1 MKEERVQKIKEYF
14 NKKGFKKSV
23 VGLSGGVDSSVVC
36 FLLSEALGSKNVY
49 AFSLPYF
56 DEDPD
61 VRKVVDATGVNFER
75 ISIKASVDL
84 ICETLGI
91 DDKVDIGNV
100 MARVRMIILY
110 YFARKYNALVAGT
123 GNKTEYLL
131 GYFTKHGDIA
141 CDFLPIG
148 SLYKTEVYE
157 LAHELGIPES
167 ILRKK
172 PTAGLWP
179 GQTDEEELGCS
190 YEEIDAVLKSKN
202 TDSPIWERVLK
213 TEHKRGGPDIL

>member
-1 MKEERVQKIKEYF
+1 MKEELVRKIQEYF
-14 NKKGFKKSV
+14 KKKGFEKAV
-23 VGLSGGVDSSVVC
+23 VGISGGVDSSVVC
-36 FLLSEALGSKNVY
+36 FLLAEALGGKNVY
-49 AFSLPYF
+49 AYSLPYF

-61 VRKVVDATGVNFER
+61 VKKVVDATGVNFER
-75 ISIKASVDL
+75 INIKAPVDV

-91 DDKVDIGNV
+91 TDKVDKGNV
-100 MARVRMIILY
+100 MARVRMIFLY

-123 GNKTEYLL
+123 GNKSEYLL
-131 GYFTKHGDIA
+131 GYFTKYGDIA

-157 LAHELGIPES
+157 LARELGVPES
-167 ILRKK
+167 IIEKK

-179 GQTDEEELGCS
+179 GQTDEDELGYL
-190 YEEIDAVLKSKN
+190 YEEIDAVLKN
-202 TDSPIWERVLK
+202 QDERSPIWKRVLE